1 MIFQTINNKQ
11 EKLNIRKVFQV
22 SRKGFTLLE
31 FLVVIGLL
39 SITIGSILLFLTSV
53 LKGTNQAN
61 ITSEVKQNGQ
71 VVLDTLESQIRNATD
86 AECRLVSGSDCFDVK
101 LIRVNADPLRIRCVD
116 PVGQTENGRIEI
128 ASSLLDDPVNF
139 TSITNTDLKS
149 GVSVGDCKFNVV
161 ASSGGVSAPPIVAVS
176 FKVNQG
182 VAAASRADFMAN
194 VSFQTTISLRGY

>member
-1 MIFQTINNKQ
+1 MNKKSKNFSQ
-11 EKLNIRKVFQV
+11 LSIVHCQL
-22 SRKGFTLLE
+22 SKGFTLLE

-86 AECRLVSGSDCFDVK
+86 AECRLTDINSDCTW
-101 LIRVNADPLRIRCVD
+101 IRLSRLNTDPLNIKCVI
-116 PVGQTENGRIEI
+116 PVGQTANGRIEI
-128 ASSLLDDPVNF
+128 ASSTLDDPTNF
-139 TSITNTDLKS
+139 TSITNTDIKS
-149 GVSVGDCKFNVV
+149 GVSVTNCKFNVV
-161 ASSGGVSAPPIVAVS
+161 LSSGGVSAPPIVAVNFAVS
-176 FKVNQG
+176 QG
-182 VAAASRADFMAN
+182 VAATSRSDFLAN